1 MRRLPSVPRPWPGRD
16 PGRRSGT
23 GELGRPAQL
32 VRACSWWWP
41 PLSSWVLTFPARRIA
56 VQIGYVAQPDD
67 RKVHTAGD
75 PPGRAGWPCSWPCWS
90 PGRWPRRSRPSSPL
104 FRGSSEPLGLILGAA
119 AIFVVG
125 LIDDFRDMSA
135 PAKVAGEVLAATILY
150 FMGVTWF
157 QFKVPLAGLVQLSPE
172 WTPLLTALW
181 VIAITNA
188 VNLIDGLDGLAAGVV
203 AIASGALAV
212 YGLHL
217 QHLGNLPTDNI
228 GPLIAVVTCGICLGF
243 LPHNFHPAKI
253 FMGDAGALLLGLLMA
268 ASTMLIGGRS
278 AGDRSAG
285 WRPAAARPTSSSP
298 PCSSPSSSS
307 ACPSWTWPSP
317 SCAGRPTAPGSPPRT
332 RTICTTACSAWAT
345 ATAAASSSCGP
356 GRSCCPGFILFPLY
370 ISSVN
375 AVIPFGALALGVILY
390 TLFHPSLRRQ
400 AEPGPTARRR
410 RRAAEPDGPVHPA
423 VRGPGPRRPDGAG
436 GPARPGPRPATVR
449 RPPGRPGV
457 PPEPVRPKCER
468 RVSPFCRHGCGS
480 AMMHPV
486 NCRPPA
492 PSGVLQSGRQPDRL
506 RQPNH
511 CVNSGT
517 TREAPTPQTP

>member
-1 MRRLPSVPRPWPGRD
+1 MVPLNWYAVVLAVAAV
-16 PGRRSGT
+16 S
-23 GELGRPAQL
+23 A
-32 VRACSWWWP
+32 
-41 PLSSWVLTFPARRIA
+41 WVLTFPARRIA

-67 RKVHTAGD
+67 RKVHQRVTPEAGGAAMFVAMLVTWAVAASI
-75 PPGRAGWPCSWPCWS
+75 PGL
-90 PGRWPRRSRPSSPL
+90 SPL

-125 LIDDFRDMSA
+125 IIDDFRDMSA

-150 FMGVTWF
+150 FLGVTWF

-278 AGDRSAG
+278 S
-285 WRPAAARPTSSSP
+285 AAAVGGAVGTGVGGV
-298 PCSSPSSSS
+298 
-307 ACPSWTWPSP
+307 
-317 SCAGRPTAPGSPPRT
+317 AGRSGQTYFFFAPLFIPFFILGVPIVDMAFAFVRRTANRT
-332 RTICTTACSAWAT
+332 GFSTPDKNHLHHRLLRLGHGHRRSVLILWAWT
-345 ATAAASSSCGP
+345 VLLS
-356 GRSCCPGFILFPLY
+356 GFILFPLY

-375 AVIPFGALALGVILY
+375 AIIPFGALALGVVLY

-400 AEPGPTARRR
+400 AEPEVEG
-410 RRAAEPDGPVHPA
+410 EPSADGPVDREPD
-423 VRGPGPRRPDGAG
+423 RPGATPVQAG
-436 GPARPGPRPATVR
+436 GVMAEAGEGTPAAGIPARRA
-449 RPPGRPGV
+449 
-457 PPEPVRPKCER
+457 
-468 RVSPFCRHGCGS
+468 F
-480 AMMHPV
+480 
-486 NCRPPA
+486 
-492 PSGVLQSGRQPDRL
+492 
-506 RQPNH
+506 
-511 CVNSGT
+511 
-517 TREAPTPQTP
+517 PTGKL